1 MKWDYW
7 IKLYLET
14 HCTARGLRTS
24 SIDAYRAT
32 LEGFREYVC
41 ARWIE
46 RGPEQMTPR
55 DVLEYLDYLRR
66 ERDNGAS
73 AINRQ
78 VTVLR
83 NFYRAIVAM
92 GYLEPRD
99 NPMANF
105 PKVKAARRKLP
116 QILNEEEVKHLIE
129 QPKIDTVL
137 GLRDRAIM
145 TILYGTGIRASE
157 CAGLTEQDIDWQEKA
172 IHVVGKGGHERTV
185 PLNEDVV
192 HMLKQYR
199 HRPWSGEVMKDSFF
213 RSREGGSMSRNAI
226 YERVRTTGRK
236 ARIEK
241 GVSPH
246 QLRQYFR
253 HPSDQGRRWIGDRKR
268 SAGTPAD
275 HQYANIYTSHRPGS
289 SARRSAPPDW
299 GFDQT
304 DRRSAASCKTSIPDR
319 DIVPLRIV
327 QGCLAQ
333 EFA

>member
-14 HCTARGLRTS
+14 HCTARGLRSS

-99 NPMANF
+99 NPLANF

-192 HMLKQYR
+192 HMLRQYR
-199 HRPWSGEVMKDSFF
+199 IARGPVKLKDSFF
-213 RSREGGSMSRNAI
+213 RSREGGVMSRNAI

-241 GVSPH
+241 RVSPH
-246 QLRQYFR
+246 QLRHTFATHLIKAGVGLVTVRDLLGHRLITSTQIYIHLTAQDLRHAAQR
-253 HPSDQGRRWIGDRKR
+253 HPIGELIKR
-268 SAGTPAD
+268 IDDLLPHIKLPFQTGTLC
-275 HQYANIYTSHRPGS
+275 RFG
-289 SARRSAPPDW
+289 
-299 GFDQT
+299 
-304 DRRSAASCKTSIPDR
+304 
-319 DIVPLRIV
+319 
-327 QGCLAQ
+327 
-333 EFA
+333 

>member
-24 SIDAYRAT
+24 SINAYRAT

-41 ARWIE
+41 SRWLE

-99 NPMANF
+99 NPLANF

-129 QPKIDTVL
+129 QPKTDTVL

-157 CAGLTEQDIDWQEKA
+157 CAGLTEQDISWQEQT

-199 HRPWSGEVMKDSFF
+199 IARGPVKSNAPFF
-213 RSREGGSMSRNAI
+213 RSREGGAMSRNAI

-241 GVSPH
+241 RVSPH
-246 QLRQYFR
+246 QLRHTFATHLIKAGVGLVTVRDLLGHRLITSTQIYIHLTAQDLRHAAQR
-253 HPSDQGRRWIGDRKR
+253 HPIGELIKR
-268 SAGTPAD
+268 IDDLLPNIKLPFQTGTL
-275 HQYANIYTSHRPGS
+275 SRFG
-289 SARRSAPPDW
+289 
-299 GFDQT
+299 
-304 DRRSAASCKTSIPDR
+304 
-319 DIVPLRIV
+319 
-327 QGCLAQ
+327 
-333 EFA
+333 